1 MSKKQD
7 TFYFQNF
14 MDCADYSRRAAY
26 FLKDTLDHFDTSV
39 LEEKLDEMHKIEHA
53 ADRKKHELINTLAK
67 AFITPIDREDLAL
80 ISQNMDDLTDK
91 IEDVLIRIYY
101 NHISYIREDACQMVD
116 VLIRCC
122 EEICLLMEEFPH
134 FKHSQE
140 LHECIVRIN
149 SLEEEADKL
158 FISCMYSLHGTTVN
172 PLHIL
177 VWRDIYLY
185 LEKCADTCEHIADIV
200 ESVVMKNC

>member
-7 TFYFQNF
+7 SFYFQNF
-14 MDCADYSRRAAY
+14 MDCADCSRRAAY
-26 FLKDTLDHFDTSV
+26 FLRDTLEHFDATA
-39 LEEKLDEMHKIEHA
+39 LKEKLDEMHKIEHA
-53 ADRKKHELINTLAK
+53 GDSKKHELINTLVK
-67 AFITPIDREDLAL
+67 AFITPIDREDLVQ

-101 NHISYIREDACQMVD
+101 NHISDIREDAFQMVD

-134 FKHSQE
+134 FKHSKK

-149 SLEEEADKL
+149 SLEEESDEL
-158 FISCMYSLHGTTVN
+158 FISCMYRLHGTN
-172 PLHIL
+172 IDPLHIL
-177 VWRDIYLY
+177 VWREIYLY
-185 LEKCADTCEHIADIV
+185 LEKCADTCEHIAYIV
-200 ESVVMKNC
+200 ESVVMKNR

>member
-7 TFYFQNF
+7 MFYFQNF
-14 MDCADYSRRAAY
+14 MDCADCSRQAVY
-26 FLKDTLDHFDTSV
+26 FLKNTLEHFDASV
-39 LEEKLDEMHKIEHA
+39 LKEKLNEMHELEHA
-53 ADRKKHELINTLAK
+53 GDSKKHALMNTLAK
-67 AFITPIDREDLAL
+67 AFITPIDREDLIQ

-101 NHISYIREDACQMVD
+101 NHISDIPEDALQMVD

-122 EEICLLMEEFPH
+122 EEICALMEEFPH
-134 FKHSQE
+134 FKHSQK
-140 LHECIVRIN
+140 LHERIIRIN
-149 SLEEEADKL
+149 SLEEEADAL
-158 FISCMYSLHGTTVN
+158 FISCMYHLHGTSVD

-177 VWRDIYLY
+177 AWREIYLY

-200 ESVVMKNC
+200 ESVIMKNS

>member
-1 MSKKQD
+1 MQ
-7 TFYFQNF
+7 
-14 MDCADYSRRAAY
+14 
-26 FLKDTLDHFDTSV
+26 
-39 LEEKLDEMHKIEHA
+39 
-53 ADRKKHELINTLAK
+53 
-67 AFITPIDREDLAL
+67 

-101 NHISYIREDACQMVD
+101 NHISDIREDAFQMVD

-134 FKHSQE
+134 FKHSKK

-149 SLEEEADKL
+149 SLEEESDEL
-158 FISCMYSLHGTTVN
+158 FISCLYRLHGTN
-172 PLHIL
+172 IDPLHIL
-177 VWRDIYLY
+177 VWREIYLY

-200 ESVVMKNC
+200 ESVVMKNR